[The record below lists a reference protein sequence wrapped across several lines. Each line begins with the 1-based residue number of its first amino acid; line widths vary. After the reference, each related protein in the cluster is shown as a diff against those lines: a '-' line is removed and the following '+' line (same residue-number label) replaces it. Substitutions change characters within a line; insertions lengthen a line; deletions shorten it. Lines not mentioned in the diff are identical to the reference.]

1 MSHKRRWPQA
11 LALSAVLGLSGMT
24 AMYTPLLVHPV
35 LAARTCTITLHPG
48 NTGSLA
54 GRKFELYRL
63 MDAQE
68 AEDGSSIHYTI
79 NPLCK
84 PALVRTICDRK
95 GIALQDMTDQQIL
108 DEVETYRTIVGQP
121 EGVQSDFRQFVESL
135 RPNLM
140 QYANPE
146 KRVTITQ
153 ADVSAADG
161 SYVFKNLKPGWY
173 LLNEADIP
181 SSAQTHQAA
190 SLCVVDTWTKNMD
203 VQLKGSVPQL
213 IKKIEEDDQNVGWN
227 DIGDYQGGQNI
238 PYRIDVAVPSMEEY
252 DTYFMKIHDVMDAGL
267 TLHPDSIRCSFVEGS
282 QIKTIPAGQ
291 YRVETGTEGETF
303 AVCFDDVKGL
313 VNSILPKFDAAGN
326 HVYGQTLR
334 IEFEGEFNENAFTS
348 GEGMTAQEN
357 DARLE
362 YSSDP
367 RADGQGKHN
376 FTPWDTVVSYS
387 YALKATKIND
397 ADKPLKDAAFR
408 LYEDEACTREIL
420 LRPAKDGY
428 FVMNEN
434 AIAQNPDLKKQAVEM
449 VTGADGI
456 FRIYGLDQG
465 SVYLKETRA
474 PQGYRG
480 LSKPVQLDVL
490 PTFTNQ
496 RDEYTAGDKDLDRKT
511 LNTLEAR
518 AVITN
523 HVLGQD
529 ERVEKVLET
538 SIHPLALYMD
548 VVNRTSLV
556 LPLSGSS
563 TALVSFGASGL
574 LVIGGLSLGLASRRK
589 SKAEDEMENA
599 ESGKQKN
606 RKKGPKQ

>member
-1 MSHKRRWPQA
+1 MKTDETGNPLLHAIRFARDSQGNLQITVDYKGESAWPEGWSLQKDENGLPVLKWTVSNAKQLLLPQSGSQEALLFSGMAVTLCTVGLLMRTPAFKQREKKKTERGEQTDESQRRWPQA

-35 LAARTCTITLHPG
+35 LAAQTCTITLHPG

-367 RADGQGKHN
+367 RADGQESTTSPH
-376 FTPWDTVVSYS
+376 
-387 YALKATKIND
+387 
-397 ADKPLKDAAFR
+397 
-408 LYEDEACTREIL
+408 
-420 LRPAKDGY
+420 
-428 FVMNEN
+428 
-434 AIAQNPDLKKQAVEM
+434 
-449 VTGADGI
+449 GI
-456 FRIYGLDQG
+456 
-465 SVYLKETRA
+465 
-474 PQGYRG
+474 
-480 LSKPVQLDVL
+480 
-490 PTFTNQ
+490 
-496 RDEYTAGDKDLDRKT
+496 
-511 LNTLEAR
+511 
-518 AVITN
+518 
-523 HVLGQD
+523 
-529 ERVEKVLET
+529 
-538 SIHPLALYMD
+538 
-548 VVNRTSLV
+548 
-556 LPLSGSS
+556 PLS
-563 TALVSFGASGL
+563 A
-574 LVIGGLSLGLASRRK
+574 IPMR
-589 SKAEDEMENA
+589 
-599 ESGKQKN
+599 
-606 RKKGPKQ
+606 